1 MKINYPII
9 IKDVLPTST
18 FFSLQDQF
26 RYSGWG
32 LYNYSNNF
40 DKENERISWKLNEPN
55 DMMIMFQ
62 CASIIKLKL
71 QKYLKQDLIFIR
83 AYSNG
88 STFGQTCRFHI
99 DFEEDDVWTFV
110 LFTEK
115 NWNTQW
121 GGEFVCYDGK
131 EYSYVPH
138 IPNAGVLIPAN
149 WEHYGSCPN
158 ELANCSRTSI
168 GFSFAETDRLNQ
180 VLHHKVV
187 RSFI

>member
-1 MKINYPII
+1 MHYPI
-9 IKDVLPTST
+9 KVEDVIPYWL
-18 FFSLQDQF
+18 FKSLQDEYHF
-26 RYSGWG
+26 TGWKMNNVSSDNPGERYAWSI
-32 LYNYSNNF
+32 NTHQ
-40 DKENERISWKLNEPN
+40 PN
-55 DMMIMFQ
+55 QLIFYQ
-62 CASIIKLKL
+62 IATYVKYKI
-71 QKYLKQDLIFIR
+71 QKYIKKDLRFIR
-83 AYSNG
+83 AHTNLYVY
-88 STFGQTCRFHI
+88 GQTGKFHK
-99 DFEEDDVWTFV
+99 DFVEDKTWTFI
-110 LFTEK
+110 LFTTP

-168 GFSFAETDRLNQ
+168 GFSFAETDGLNQ